1 MTLKEKF
8 SNVQDAYHDRSSEC
22 VEIADDFAIGF
33 AEWKDKY
40 ICENCNGDGYTIEVE
55 AECCMQRN
63 DYCCG
68 IPNPIQVQKGCY
80 CNGIS
85 TKELLEIYKLTTGL

>member
-33 AEWKDKY
+33 AEWKDK
-40 ICENCNGDGYTIEVE
+40 NCYLVMGSESLFYFRNSEIHDDAYT
-55 AECCMQRN
+55 R
-63 DYCCG
+63 
-68 IPNPIQVQKGCY
+68 
-80 CNGIS
+80 
-85 TKELLEIYKLTTGL
+85 KELLEIYKLSTGL